1 MNEKNE
7 EYWYDVNIG
16 SNHVRE
22 KLRKGSKSL
31 IILGN
36 DEATIVLSHANRFL
50 ETNT

>member
-1 MNEKNE
+1 MNKRNE

-16 SNHVRE
+16 SSHVRV
-22 KLRKGSKSL
+22 KLRKGSKSS

-36 DEATIVLSHANRFL
+36 DEATIVFSIANRSV